1 MTVEINNPG
10 VDTQQATPEVAEAP
24 LDLGQAEPTESQA
37 VEQVEIGTDKQEVY
51 SPENYKKLQ
60 AEFTRKS
67 QEFSEFQKR
76 YSKEAEELATF
87 RQMYAKEQTAQQQ
100 PPRQTTNKT
109 LSAKE
114 FANLEPMEQLNYLV
128 DQRINEVVNPYV
140 AKIQQL
146 EGYIQHTQQVEAQR
160 TWNEFVA
167 AHPDAANMAGELA
180 QIISQHNMP
189 IDKAYKLLKADM
201 AVPEAKQEVLK
212 EIEAKKD
219 ASKIMKPVSTPTTP
233 ANTKVSSFEEAF
245 EKAKKELGMK

>member
-51 SPENYKKLQ
+51 SPDNYKKLQ

-76 YSKEAEELATF
+76 YSKEAEELAAF
-87 RQMYAKEQTAQQQ
+87 RQMYSNQQAQTQKPQDISG
-100 PPRQTTNKT
+100 RE

-114 FANLEPMEQLNYLV
+114 FASLEPMEQLDYLIDKRVGKVVTPLQQENTALKQQLNYLV
-128 DQRINEVVNPYV
+128 NEAAN
-140 AKIQQL
+140 
-146 EGYIQHTQQVEAQR
+146 R

-167 AHPDAANMAGELA
+167 AHPDASNMGEQLSA
-180 QIISQHNMP
+180 VINKYGMP
-189 IDKAYKLLKADM
+189 LHEAYKFIKADM